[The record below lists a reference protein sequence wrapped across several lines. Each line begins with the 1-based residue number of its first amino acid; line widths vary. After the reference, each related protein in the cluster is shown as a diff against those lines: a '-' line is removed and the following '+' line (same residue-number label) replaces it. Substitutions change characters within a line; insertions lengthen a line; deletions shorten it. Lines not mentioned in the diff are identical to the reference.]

1 MSTLQRKG
9 RIGISLVL
17 ALLMVFSVV
26 ATVSAADTAANSIV
40 APTVGPDYAGNSTIY
55 AYGGGDSAS
64 KDSWISWKGASDGT
78 KYLCLPSSVDRNVY
92 FYSTYSSNVTVE
104 NIKDASDK
112 FTLTSNAVS
121 GPFAIGTTKTYQVK
135 SGSTVLYTLKF
146 RLSEAEGALFITTT
160 DKNGN
165 YVDNWNYLCQ
175 DKENSSAGRW
185 VVSANGGTS
194 KLGDLKKIK
203 GRGNSTWT
211 KSKKPF
217 NITLDSKEK
226 LLGMNKGKKFS
237 LLANYQEGTLMR
249 NRLLYDMADEVGL
262 NYSPDSRF
270 VEFYVNGSYKGS
282 YQMSEKVELGKDN
295 MVKITDLEKNTE
307 EKAIEVTG
315 DPDYDVYG
323 IYETEEHQVQA
334 DYNGGKIYYYDIPA
348 EYNPDDITGGY
359 LFECDT
365 KANSAGDWNKFE
377 TPKGQVVTV
386 KSPAA
391 MTEAQVKYLYDYY
404 VAMETAVYGTTD
416 TYKNYMDI
424 ESVAKAYMIA
434 EVGKNIDGG
443 ITSTD
448 FYKDAATGQNGGK
461 ISGGPVWDYDCA
473 IGNLYGSRKSVS
485 GVTYNTND
493 PIGWF
498 NRYIQNAD
506 NGKVPTIFAAAC
518 QHADFWTTV
527 KTVWNDEFVD
537 AIKVANGEQAAAGS
551 RMKSIAEYS
560 AMLQKSADMNYLFN
574 PFPYYNNNGDFT
586 WIPCT
591 DTTYTGHVAFMQNWL
606 NTRAEWLNTKLGTST
621 TQTIYYN
628 NSFTNW
634 SKVYAYAWNDGDGT
648 TNAAWPG
655 QAMTAVVGT
664 NGYYKLDLGLFD
676 HVIFNNGT
684 NGQTIDLDLAADSY
698 VFKSNAIDH
707 TYGGTTYYKGEW
719 SKFDN
724 TTKTIYFDNAATNW
738 TNLSA
743 SYWGGGVDQAWPG
756 TAMTLVSG
764 TIYKVEIPGGC
775 TNIIFNNGGNK
786 KQTATLVPQDGK
798 LYVASNTVIGT
809 DYYGN
814 SIYGGDWASY
824 TP

>member
-1 MSTLQRKG
+1 MSTLKNKG

-26 ATVSAADTAANSIV
+26 VTAAAAEPQATSIV
-40 APTVGPDYAGNSTIY
+40 APTSAPDYAGANTIY

-78 KYLCLPSSVDRNVY
+78 KYLCLPSSADRNVY
-92 FYSTYSSNVTVE
+92 FWSTYSNNVTVV
-104 NIKDASDK
+104 NVNDASDN
-112 FTLTSNAVS
+112 FTLTANALS

-135 SGSTVLYTLKF
+135 NGSTVLYTLKF
-146 RLSEAEGALFITTT
+146 RLSEAEGAVFITTT
-160 DKNGN
+160 DKDGN
-165 YVDNWNYLCQ
+165 FQDNWNYICQ
-175 DKENSSAGRW
+175 DKENNSKGRW
-185 VVSANGGTS
+185 VVAANGGAA

-226 LLGMNKGKKFS
+226 ILGMNKSKKYS
-237 LLANYQEGTLMR
+237 LLANYQEGSLMR

-282 YQMSEKVELGKDN
+282 YQISEKVELGKDN
-295 MVKITDLEKNTE
+295 MVKITDLQKNTE
-307 EKAIEVTG
+307 DKAIAVTG

-323 IYETEEHQVQA
+323 VYGTEEHQKTA
-334 DYNGGKIYYYDIPA
+334 SYNGGTLYYYDIPA

-365 KANSAGDWNKFE
+365 KANAAADWNKFI

-386 KSPAA
+386 KSPEA
-391 MTEAQVKYLYDYY
+391 MTEAQAKYLYDYY
-404 VAMETAVYGTTD
+404 VAMETAVYGSTS
-416 TYKNYMDI
+416 TYTNYMDV

-448 FYKDAATGQNGGK
+448 FYKDADGGQNGGK

-485 GVTYNTND
+485 GVTYNTDN

-498 NRYIQNAD
+498 NKYIQMAD
-506 NGKVPTIFAAAC
+506 NSKESTIFAAAC
-518 QHADFWTTV
+518 KHSDFWDTV
-527 KTVWNDEFVD
+527 KTVWNTEFVD
-537 AIKVANGEQAAAGS
+537 AIAVANGEQAATGS

-574 PFPYYNNNGDFT
+574 PFPYNNNNGDFT
-586 WIPCT
+586 WIPCA
-591 DTTYTGHVAFMQNWL
+591 DTTYTGHVAFLQNWL
-606 NTRAEWLNTKLGTST
+606 NQRAEWLDTKLGTSA
-621 TQTIYYN
+621 TQTTYYN
-628 NSFTNW
+628 NTYTNW

-655 QAMTAVVGT
+655 QAMTAVAGT
-664 NGYYKLDLGLFD
+664 NGYYKLDIGLFD

-684 NGQTIDLDLAADSY
+684 NGQTMDLDLAASNY
-698 VFKSNAIDH
+698 SFKSTGIDH
-707 TYGGTTYYKGEW
+707 TYGGTTYYKGDW
-719 SKFDN
+719 TKFD
-724 TTKTIYFDNAATNW
+724 TSTKTIYFDNAATGW

-743 SYWGGGVDQAWPG
+743 SYWGGGVSQEWPG

-764 TIYKVEIPGGC
+764 TIYKVEIPNAC
-775 TNIIFNNGGNK
+775 TNLIFNNGGNK
-786 KQTATLVPQDGK
+786 KQTSTLVPQNGK
-798 LYVASNTVIGT
+798 LFVASNTVIGT
-809 DYYGN
+809 DTYGN
-814 SIYGGDWASY
+814 SLYGGNWIDY